1 MIDVNFKETNPND
14 SSDLIFV
21 DKSGKEYHLY
31 SDSRASSVKG
41 LSPDFWD
48 KFYFCKKIKINH
60 EVKNSIEIITQVLS
74 YK

>member
-1 MIDVNFKETNPND
+1 MIDVSFKEANRND

-31 SDSRASSVKG
+31 SDARCFEVKG

-48 KFYFCKKIKINH
+48 KFYFCKKIKIDH
-60 EVKNSIEIITQVLS
+60 QSKDSIEVVTQVLS